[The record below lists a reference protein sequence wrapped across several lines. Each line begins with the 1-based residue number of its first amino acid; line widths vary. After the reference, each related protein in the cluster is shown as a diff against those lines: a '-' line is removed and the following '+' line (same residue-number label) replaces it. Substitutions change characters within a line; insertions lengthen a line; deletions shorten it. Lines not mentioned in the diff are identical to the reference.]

1 VTAPIA
7 IAFLKALAVTD
18 AIETVGLF
26 LIVRL
31 WFKIPRLVLSDSL
44 LLFAGIYC
52 SATTLPYLWFVLPG
66 LLYRCAYSVLLI
78 V

>member
-1 VTAPIA
+1 MRA
-7 IAFLKALAVTD
+7 ID

-26 LIVRL
+26 LIIRL
-31 WFKIPRLVLSDSL
+31 CFKTPRPVLSDSL

-66 LLYRCAYSVLLI
+66 LLFPCAYSVVLY